1 MPRGGLTMK
10 HRLLGSKGKLRRYI
24 YTAQR
29 QLRGA
34 H

>member
-1 MPRGGLTMK
+1 MK